1 MCQLCVPKHLVYIWQ
16 EQEEEVWGFIGG
28 VPSTPCYYISFFLFV
43 VQTGSSDHNCFT
55 SAHLNV
61 LLKIILMNRYYYLVM
76 LLWPSC
82 LTAPF
87 MSCLMKVLRIHKPK
101 GQTDLWT
108 RLIVTAA
115 DLYNEKY
122 IKSNEGRACLPRQ
135 QCVVIKWVNIPQ
147 WINLDNA
154 PGYVATARPLCSHD
168 KC

>member
-76 LLWPSC
+76 TALTLLSD
-82 LTAPF
+82 
-87 MSCLMKVLRIHKPK
+87 SSVYVLFDESSPHPQSK
-101 GQTDLWT
+101 
-108 RLIVTAA
+108 
-115 DLYNEKY
+115 
-122 IKSNEGRACLPRQ
+122 RA
-135 QCVVIKWVNIPQ
+135 N
-147 WINLDNA
+147 
-154 PGYVATARPLCSHD
+154 
-168 KC
+168 